1 MTEPGRFPRTWAEI
15 DLGAIEH
22 NLAEVRTRVGPHTLI
37 GLVCKA
43 DAYGHGLVPVG
54 RFAARHGAD
63 WLCVAAV
70 QEGVALRDAGVTV
83 PTMVMSPTLPDEAS
97 QAVFYGLD
105 IFVESA
111 EAIREFASAA
121 EAQSRVARLHLK
133 VDTGL
138 HRFGAAPANVPKLI
152 ELIERTPGCILAGVA
167 QHFADAG
174 NRVLSDAQSV
184 RFAEIMECIPP
195 DAVIHMS
202 GSGAAARY
210 PDARQGL
217 VRIGMHAYGIDA
229 ENLYEGRLV
238 PAMRWF
244 ARVSSIR
251 DIGPGEGVSYL
262 GTWLAQRPSRI
273 ATLAVGYGDGY
284 ARSASN
290 RAYVEIGGRAPVVG
304 MVCMDQVMID
314 VTDLPHVKVGD
325 VAELLGNNIRV
336 PELATWSQ
344 TNGHEVVSRLMTR
357 VNRRYLF
364 PEST

>member
-1 MTEPGRFPRTWAEI
+1 MTGPGPFPRTWAEI
-15 DLGAIEH
+15 DLAAIAQ
-22 NLAEVRTRVGPHTLI
+22 NLATVRDRVGSTTQI

-70 QEGVALRDAGVTV
+70 QEGVALRDAGVTA
-83 PTMVMSPTLPDEAS
+83 PIMVMSPTLPDEAS
-97 QAVFYGLD
+97 QAVFYELD

-111 EAIREFASAA
+111 ETIRQFARAA
-121 EAQSRVARLHLK
+121 QEQARIARLHLK

-138 HRFGAAPANVPKLI
+138 HRFGCPPDQAT
-152 ELIERTPGCILAGVA
+152 ELINLVQQTPGCELTGVA
-167 QHFADAG
+167 QHFADAS
-174 NRVLSDAQSV
+174 NQKLSNLQCD
-184 RFAEIMECIPP
+184 RFAPLLDKIPNS
-195 DAVIHMS
+195 ATIHMS

-210 PDARQGL
+210 DGARQGL

-229 ENLYEGRLV
+229 ENLYNGRLV

-244 ARVSSIR
+244 ARVSSVRNIAA
-251 DIGPGEGVSYL
+251 GEGVSYL
-262 GTWLAQRPSRI
+262 GTWTAERDSRI

-284 ARSASN
+284 ARTASN

-304 MVCMDQVMID
+304 MVCMDQVMVD

-325 VAELLGNNIRV
+325 AAELLGNNIRV
-336 PELATWSQ
+336 PELARWSQ

-364 PEST
+364 PES